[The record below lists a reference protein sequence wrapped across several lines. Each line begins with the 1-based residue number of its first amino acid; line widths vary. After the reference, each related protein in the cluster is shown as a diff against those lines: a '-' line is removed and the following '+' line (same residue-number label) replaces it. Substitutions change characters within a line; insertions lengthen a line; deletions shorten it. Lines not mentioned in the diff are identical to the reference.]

1 MNVFQTM
8 TLYLENLNFLIES
21 IDKIKI
27 KKDVKVLKKIKKL
40 YKVPSFTKILCN
52 FLIYLKSK

>member
-1 MNVFQTM
+1 MNAFQTM

-27 KKDVKVLKKIKKL
+27 NKDGKVLKKIKKL